1 MVRISPLLYMA
12 SWILSVCLALCC
24 LRCTALTV
32 HYISFGLNDLNADCV
47 SSAVTSFSSV
57 AGVRSSRCD
66 HLPVGVGRRS
76 APLLRSS
83 RSLSFTTRNW
93 STNNENSNILMVEC
107 YSIPCWGFFPSLQP
121 WTLPPPIASLPSPF
135 QPLFLPSSLGLGSD
149 AAFNSISAY

>member
-24 LRCTALTV
+24 LRCTALTL

-107 YSIPCWGFFPSLQP
+107 YSIPCWFFFFISS
-121 WTLPPPIASLPSPF
+121 TLNS
-135 QPLFLPSSLGLGSD
+135 PSSHCKPSIT
-149 AAFNSISAY
+149 ISATVFTFQSWTWI